1 MPKRL
6 DAEKAYAHP
15 YSPLFSLET
24 TQVPFNWTNGETMEM
39 LHINT
44 MKYYPEL
51 KNNKIMSF
59 ANKWVELEKSNSQV
73 TQTQKDM
80 CHMFP
85 TIEGP

>member
-1 MPKRL
+1 
-6 DAEKAYAHP
+6 
-15 YSPLFSLET
+15 
-24 TQVPFNWTNGETMEM
+24 MEM

>member
-24 TQVPFNWTNGETMEM
+24 TQVPFNW
-39 LHINT
+39 NT

-51 KNNKIMSF
+51 KNNKIVNF
-59 ANKWVELEKSNSQV
+59 ANKWVELEKNNSHV

-80 CHMFP
+80 FHMFP
-85 TIEGP
+85 TIEGH